1 VIHRFAG
8 LQFAGLQ
15 IAETEIAISKGLAFL
30 LSSFA
35 EGGGSAFA
43 FSANGASHTSAQ
55 GIALGKDSQHR
66 QQGLKPDPS
75 LLPEG
80 ARGWQPRGC

>member
-43 FSANGASHTSAQ
+43 VAPTARLIPAQ

-66 QQGLKPDPS
+66 QQG
-75 LLPEG
+75 
-80 ARGWQPRGC
+80 